1 MAGRPTF
8 EKSPPELVE
17 RFDTVAGRFPDAE
30 RRKMFGYPALFVGGN
45 LVTSLFAAHWTVRLP
60 DDARAELMALPG
72 ASDFEVMPGRTMRGY
87 AVLPLDVVADDRRL
101 DAWVRRAID
110 HGMTLPPKK

>member
-1 MAGRPTF
+1 VPDRPTF

-17 RFDTVAGRFPDAE
+17 RFDAVAGRFPEAD

-45 LVTSLFAAHWTVRLP
+45 LVTSLFADHWTIRLA
-60 DDARAELMALPG
+60 DDDRAEFMALPG

-87 AVLPLDVVADDRRL
+87 AVLPPDVVADDRRL
-101 DAWVRRAID
+101 DDWVRRAID

>member
-1 MAGRPTF
+1 
-8 EKSPPELVE
+8 
-17 RFDTVAGRFPDAE
+17 VAARFPQAE

-60 DDARAELMALPG
+60 DDARAELLAFPG

-87 AVLPLDVVADDRRL
+87 AVLPPDVVADDRRP
-101 DAWVRRAID
+101 DASRGARSCRSSSRPSRSRSSAA
-110 HGMTLPPKK
+110 

>member
-1 MAGRPTF
+1 MADRPTF

-17 RFDTVAGRFPDAE
+17 RFDTVAGRFPEAE

-45 LVTSLFAAHWTVRLP
+45 LVTSLFADHWTIRLA
-60 DDARAELMALPG
+60 DDDRAELMSLPG

-87 AVLPLDVVADDRRL
+87 AVLPPDVVADDRRL